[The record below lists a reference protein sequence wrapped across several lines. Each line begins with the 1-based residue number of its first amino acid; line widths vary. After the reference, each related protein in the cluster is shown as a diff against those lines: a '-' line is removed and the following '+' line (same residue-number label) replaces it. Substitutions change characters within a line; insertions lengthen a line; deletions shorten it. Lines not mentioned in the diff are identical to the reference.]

1 MKNEKNVYET
11 AKIEVLALGAEDVI
25 CASNSGSI
33 DLPDI
38 DLTEM

>member
-1 MKNEKNVYET
+1 MNSEKIYESV
-11 AKIEVLALGAEDVI
+11 KIEILTIGAEDVI

-38 DLTEM
+38 DLTEI

>member
-1 MKNEKNVYET
+1 MNNEKLIYES
-11 AKIEVLALGAEDVI
+11 AKIEIIALGAQDVI